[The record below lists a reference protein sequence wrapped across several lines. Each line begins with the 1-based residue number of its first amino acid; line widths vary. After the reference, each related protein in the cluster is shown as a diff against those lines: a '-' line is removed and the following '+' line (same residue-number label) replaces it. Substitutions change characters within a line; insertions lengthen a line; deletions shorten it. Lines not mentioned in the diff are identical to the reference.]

1 MKKMNRMTVYDQT
14 RLCFKVTTHQ
24 EPGRSVI
31 QELGIY
37 EDIHEEEIKKA
48 TNITDI
54 RDLYFTKG
62 AKLDPY
68 WENFGKEKAAPDN
81 WIPVTERLPED
92 FEDVL
97 VWYEYFRYGD
107 YNRMFQTY
115 GIGCYIS
122 NTGIWSGD
130 PGTGTKVKVIA
141 WMPLPEPCKTESEEV

>member
-68 WENFGKEKAAPDN
+68 WENLGKPKTERSG
-81 WIPVTERLPED
+81 WIPVTERLPEVGS
-92 FEDVL
+92 EVL
-97 VWYEYFRYGD
+97 VCFDFKGKRSVYIANFYRDGEFHGLDDEYLTSEGRKY
-107 YNRMFQTY
+107 R
-115 GIGCYIS
+115 
-122 NTGIWSGD
+122 
-130 PGTGTKVKVIA
+130 KAVA
-141 WMPLPEPCKTESEEV
+141 WQPLPESYKGE